1 MSTHDPA
8 GGEARQ
14 PTEEELRAAYEAELK
29 RLRVEDVVLQTI
41 VSLLN
46 VGGFKAGLVPGSED
60 EVDPDQARMA
70 IEGVR
75 ALLPL
80 IESQLGPD
88 SRRLRDALSQ
98 LQLGYARMAGTEI
111 GGGEPGTGAE
121 GGPGEGG
128 DGGEQEP
135 AAPHAGEP
143 GPAQR
148 SGRLW
153 VPGQ

>member
-1 MSTHDPA
+1 MSTQDPA
-8 GGEARQ
+8 GGQAGQ
-14 PTEEELRAAYEAELK
+14 PNEEELRAAYEAELK

-60 EVDPDQARMA
+60 EADPDQARMA

-80 IESQLGPD
+80 IEPQLGPD
-88 SRRLRDALSQ
+88 GRRLRDALSQ
-98 LQLGYARMAGTEI
+98 LQLGYARLAGTDT
-111 GGGEPGTGAE
+111 GGGDPGTGAE
-121 GGPGEGG
+121 GGPGEG
-128 DGGEQEP
+128 DAGGEQEP
-135 AAPHAGEP
+135 AAPGAREP

-153 VPGQ
+153 LPGQ